1 MQPTRTR
8 YWVIVF
14 AVTLAILSYIDRVAI
29 SKAAPFISQ
38 DLHLTKTQMGEV
50 FSAFAIAYALAEI
63 PGGWLGDYLGPR
75 SVLMRIVLWWSFF
88 TASAGWMW
96 NGTVLR
102 INQFLFGAGE
112 AGGFPNL
119 TKAFTT
125 WLQPHERVRAQGI
138 MWMAARWGG
147 AFTPLLTAVILQYVH
162 WRIAFMIF
170 ACLGIV
176 WAIFFFRWFRDNPKD
191 HPKVNEAEWKLLE
204 ANQKLQS
211 VQKGPFPWKRM
222 LVIFSPLL
230 FGLALQFVHWRTAL
244 LMAAGIV
251 IVWALFFRKPKQGGE
266 QHHAEA
272 GAHDV
277 PWGKLIKSRPVVLL
291 WVQYFLV
298 TYPWYFYIT
307 WLSTYLRENRGIK
320 DDIQSGVYA
329 IIPLFFGGI
338 GCIFSGF
345 ILPRVSR
352 IMGDMN
358 RARKLMATIGFLGG
372 CAFLL
377 LCIQMKDPLYGMLA
391 MGMASFCNDLA
402 MPCAWGACMD
412 IGGKYA
418 GTVAGSMNMMGNFAG
433 FVAPQVGG
441 IILDRTGGNWDMF
454 LYTMALSYF
463 LGAFTWPFLN
473 STKPLEESE

>member
-1 MQPTRTR
+1 MKPTRTR

-75 SVLMRIVLWWSFF
+75 SVLMRIVIWWSFF

-96 NGTVLR
+96 NGTALR
-102 INQFLFGAGE
+102 INQFFFGAGE

-147 AFTPLLTAVILQYVH
+147 AFTPLLTAIILQYVH
-162 WRIAFMIF
+162 WRIAFMMF
-170 ACLGIV
+170 ACLGII

-204 ANQKLQS
+204 ANQSMQS
-211 VQKGPFPWKRM
+211 AQKGPFPWKRM
-222 LVIFSPLL
+222 FVIFSPLL
-230 FGLALQFVHWRTAL
+230 FGLSLQFVSWQIAL
-244 LMAAGIV
+244 TLLAAV
-251 IVWALFFRKPKQGGE
+251 VLVWVVFFRKRKQPGQPPE
-266 QHHAEA
+266 VA

-291 WVQYFLV
+291 WLQYFLV

-307 WLSTYLRENRGIK
+307 WLSTYLREHRGIK
-320 DDIQSGVYA
+320 DDITSGVYA
-329 IIPLFFGGI
+329 IVPLFFGGI

-345 ILPRVSR
+345 ILPRVAR
-352 IMGDMN
+352 MTGDMN
-358 RARKLMATIGFLGG
+358 RARKMMATTGFLGG

-377 LCIQMKDPLYGMLA
+377 ICIQMKDPFYGILA

-418 GTVAGSMNMMGNFAG
+418 GTVSGSMNMMGNLAG

-463 LGAFTWPFLN
+463 IGAFTWPFLN
-473 STKPLEESE
+473 SNKTLEESA